1 MSGPAPSHFRAADLV
16 SSGGQEPLPA
26 RPLLT
31 TPPDLQRS
39 AFADLQRQHLA
50 AQPWLGVGGLLL
62 GAVVFFAL
70 ALGLGSTEASLLVLG
85 PLATFA
91 LPAVAMIAFW
101 WNDWPGSQL
110 TTPWAG
116 LIDTVLVVGS
126 AVVLTPWPGPRSPRC
141 SSCRWSAS
149 AGRWPASGGCAPGS
163 PPWPWPGGSASA
175 PTSCS

>member
-1 MSGPAPSHFRAADLV
+1 MTGAGSSRAVAD
-16 SSGGQEPLPA
+16 
-26 RPLLT
+26 R
-31 TPPDLQRS
+31 QRE
-39 AFADLQRQHLA
+39 HLA

-110 TTPWAG
+110 TAPWTG
-116 LIDTVLVVGS
+116 LIDTVLVVGG
-126 AVVLTPWPGPRSPRC
+126 AVALTIAGQATVERSDLRD
-141 SSCRWSAS
+141 SQLILR
-149 AGRWPASGGCAPGS
+149 GGQRGLRRYRPVADTERQLC
-163 PPWPWPGGSASA
+163 W
-175 PTSCS
+175 